1 MPRDAAVKGYSD
13 TYIGSQEYTRE
24 LKDDL
29 LTLIALILET
39 DVLSASQMNALQTEA
54 DSLFGASIHLPAVLW
69 QNGLLGYACGD
80 GECFYSLTEMDQFDV
95 PLDRDV
101 YVLHPCLL
109 DTVPGLRSDRRRPVR
124 PYRTS

>member
-1 MPRDAAVKGYSD
+1 MNTGDQGSVENWLGSATIYNERRD
-13 TYIGSQEYTRE
+13 IEENLEEYLLRHTR
-24 LKDDL
+24 
-29 LTLIALILET
+29 
-39 DVLSASQMNALQTEA
+39 
-54 DSLFGASIHLPAVLW
+54 
-69 QNGLLGYACGD
+69 CGD

-109 DTVPGLRSDRRRPVR
+109 DTVSGLTSDRRRPVR